1 SSDLAHTRTVE
12 ILRVCIK
19 HLVGG
24 PLYAPNH
31 FTAPLIISIKY
42 FGVIRLQRV
51 AVIINNTLS
60 ELLRLLIHLVQRR
73 ITQPGIKI
81 KLRFGSVVL
90 MGISCYG
97 QQKSGFKCLRRS
109 LRKASELTDFCPCRE
124 FFNRIIDVTKNLL
137 IEEFYRLL
145 VNLEHSSLKFGKHFL
160 LIVTVF
166 APELYLNLIIMR
178 THSPNFGEINLL
190 CPVSR

>member
-31 FTAPLIISIKY
+31 FTAPLLISIKH

-73 ITQPGIKI
+73 VTQPGIKI

-90 MGISCYG
+90 MGVSCYV

-109 LRKASELTDFCPCRE
+109 LINAFDLIHLCTCKKYFDSV
-124 FFNRIIDVTKNLL
+124 IDVMIELL
-137 IEEFYRLL
+137 IDEFYRLL
-145 VNLEHSSLKFGKHFL
+145 DNLEH
-160 LIVTVF
+160 
-166 APELYLNLIIMR
+166 
-178 THSPNFGEINLL
+178 INL
-190 CPVSR
+190 